1 MSKIHIKKNRA
12 PSLKV
17 PEFTCDGGLADHLRE
32 YEMTNTCLNSFAT
45 TVLIG
50 KPGSGKTSL
59 LVSWL
64 TSRGKNKI
72 FRKVFNNILVVM
84 PESSRASMKKN
95 PFEKHPEDKLYEEL
109 TSESIHEIYSQ
120 LLGYSKAGDKS
131 LLILDDVGASLKN
144 LDIQTKMKQI
154 MFNRRHLK
162 VHIVIMVQAYTS
174 IPKELRK
181 QISTVVMFKP
191 SKEEALLLFSELFET
206 KKDMAL
212 DIMKHVYKSPHDYLV
227 LNVASQ
233 KMFSGFDSI
242 ILPDDEE

>member
-1 MSKIHIKKNRA
+1 
-12 PSLKV
+12 
-17 PEFTCDGGLADHLRE
+17 
-32 YEMTNTCLNSFAT
+32 
-45 TVLIG
+45 
-50 KPGSGKTSL
+50 
-59 LVSWL
+59 
-64 TSRGKNKI
+64 
-72 FRKVFNNILVVM
+72 
-84 PESSRASMKKN
+84 MKRN

-233 KMFSGFDSI
+233 KMFSGFDSV
-242 ILPDDEE
+242 ILPDDEKE